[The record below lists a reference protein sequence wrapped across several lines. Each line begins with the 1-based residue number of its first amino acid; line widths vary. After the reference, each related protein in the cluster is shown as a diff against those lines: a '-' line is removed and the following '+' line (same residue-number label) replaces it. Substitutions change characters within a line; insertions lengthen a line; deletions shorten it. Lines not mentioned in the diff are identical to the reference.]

1 MREDASIGQAV
12 GSVSGAGPAGR
23 VAFTLDS
30 LTPISEFPAFDVD
43 RSSGQLVVAHSL
55 DRENVSEYHLEIR
68 ALDTTSIGNPQSIA
82 VSVKIAIED
91 ANDNPPR
98 WPQDPITVRVSE
110 RAAIGSTIYNLTA
123 IDLDSGLNGDLRYGL
138 VAEFPPRDSFAV
150 DSLTGAL
157 TLAKPLDREER
168 AEYTLILKASD
179 RAPPGERLA
188 STVTARIV
196 VLDQNDNDPIFVAP
210 ESTKIAVTPDLL
222 PGESARST
230 LRRRLRFRSVTLVAK
245 IAGSTLVRVV
255 AVDKDAGDNGRV
267 SYVITSANEEARF
280 SVGYESGIVSLERPM
295 ARSTELEITANDH
308 GSPPRKSTLR
318 LILSL
323 ASGQTNG
330 PPRLLL
336 ANPVARISEDLQVG
350 APVLNV
356 AGPIIADQG
365 EQSPAKYAPILP
377 FTPDRRPTR

>member
-138 VAEFPPRDSFAV
+138 VAEFPSRDSFAV

-168 AEYTLILKASD
+168 AEYTLILRASD

-188 STVTARIV
+188 STVTARII
-196 VLDQNDNDPIFVAP
+196 VLDQNDNDPVFVAP
-210 ESTKIAVTPDLL
+210 ESTKVAVTPDLL
-222 PGESARST
+222 PGERSSVASMIVPLIARSLLPSENCRCDVGESGRGRQGRGRQRAGVVRDHVGERGGEVLGGLRIRDSELGEAYGENDGARDHGQRSRFPAAQVHPQADPRVGFWTEQRTPPASARQPRGQDFGGSAG
-230 LRRRLRFRSVTLVAK
+230 RS
-245 IAGSTLVRVV
+245 AGSQR
-255 AVDKDAGDNGRV
+255 GRP
-267 SYVITSANEEARF
+267 YHR
-280 SVGYESGIVSLERPM
+280 
-295 ARSTELEITANDH
+295 RS
-308 GSPPRKSTLR
+308 R
-318 LILSL
+318 
-323 ASGQTNG
+323 
-330 PPRLLL
+330 
-336 ANPVARISEDLQVG
+336 
-350 APVLNV
+350 
-356 AGPIIADQG
+356 
-365 EQSPAKYAPILP
+365 
-377 FTPDRRPTR
+377 